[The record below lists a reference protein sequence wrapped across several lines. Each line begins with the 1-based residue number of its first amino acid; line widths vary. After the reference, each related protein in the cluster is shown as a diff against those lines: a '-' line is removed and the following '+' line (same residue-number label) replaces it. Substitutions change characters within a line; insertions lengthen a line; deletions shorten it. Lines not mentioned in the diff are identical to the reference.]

1 MPTAPNAL
9 GETDVLRER
18 WLREAFERAV
28 SDTSASINEIDNA
41 DETSSNALLNLDQDA
56 AMALLKEINADLA
69 ASRIRQK
76 MAVKDLM
83 ITIPL
88 FYLTCPA
95 HKNIIIII
103 PLYVE
108 RYTII
113 HPAQGYCIDYIN
125 PFFFLSR
132 IENLLN

>member
-1 MPTAPNAL
+1 MCFSFLSFSFDCATHTAPNAL

-28 SDTSASINEIDNA
+28 SDTSASINEIDNT

-76 MAVKDLM
+76 MAVKKKRSLFSPFISLFFT
-83 ITIPL
+83 IT
-88 FYLTCPA
+88 FRHLT
-95 HKNIIIII
+95 
-103 PLYVE
+103 
-108 RYTII
+108 
-113 HPAQGYCIDYIN
+113 
-125 PFFFLSR
+125 
-132 IENLLN
+132 

>member
-1 MPTAPNAL
+1 MCFSFLSFSFDCATHTAPNAL

-28 SDTSASINEIDNA
+28 SDTSASINEIDNT

-76 MAVKDLM
+76 MAVKKKD
-83 ITIPL
+83 
-88 FYLTCPA
+88 
-95 HKNIIIII
+95 
-103 PLYVE
+103 
-108 RYTII
+108 
-113 HPAQGYCIDYIN
+113 
-125 PFFFLSR
+125 PFFSPFISPFISLFFTITFR
-132 IENLLN
+132 HLT